1 MRWEHRGMRWE
12 HEDMRE
18 KIVID
23 VHYADVG
30 IEHGEM
36 RG

>member
-1 MRWEHRGMRWE
+1 MRWEHGDMRRE

-23 VHYADVG
+23 VHYAFVG